1 MGCKGHMDT
10 EGKGLGSWEGSRD
23 RGSWVFKA
31 EWKCGP
37 ERPPICPWRQVILAW
52 GKEIASQ
59 IHNLRAALAVLAYAT
74 WPGCPSEDTHKKKCG
89 LGWEDPVGPTVQLSH
104 PYDQGGVRQNQEHQ
118 NTVLW
123 GAARIKLHFFIYY
136 SFLSFKCDCQLLVI
150 NFCHGVHHWK

>member
-1 MGCKGHMDT
+1 MDT

-59 IHNLRAALAVLAYAT
+59 IRNLRAALAVLAYAT
-74 WPGCPSEDTHKKKCG
+74 WPGCPSEDTHKKKTWSW
-89 LGWEDPVGPTVQLSH
+89 LGRPSWTHSPTLTSKRSGRGEAKSRTPKHSAMRCSQDQASLFHLLLIFKFQVLLSAIGH
-104 PYDQGGVRQNQEHQ
+104 
-118 NTVLW
+118 
-123 GAARIKLHFFIYY
+123 
-136 SFLSFKCDCQLLVI
+136 
-150 NFCHGVHHWK
+150 